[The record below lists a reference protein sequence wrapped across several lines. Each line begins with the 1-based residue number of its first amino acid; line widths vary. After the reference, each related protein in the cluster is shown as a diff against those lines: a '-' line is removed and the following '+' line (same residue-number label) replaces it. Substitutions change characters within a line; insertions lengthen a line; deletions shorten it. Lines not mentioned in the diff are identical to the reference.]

1 MVLVEVVVV
10 LAVLGSRAAAL
21 WCSRSQVG
29 GGAQAKAQLGPELA
43 PPGVQ
48 GEGGLAPHPPHPCE
62 GGVEGGGLRPVGVEA
77 VGEVHDVVGGGHG
90 GEAAITGLA
99 ILAACCLSEAG
110 AVEGRSAFQEVW

>member
-1 MVLVEVVVV
+1 MVLMEVVVV
-10 LAVLGSRAAAL
+10 LVVLGSRAAAL

-77 VGEVHDVVGGGHG
+77 VVVHGGGGGGHDG
-90 GEAAITGLA
+90 GSFTAGPA
-99 ILAACCLSEAG
+99 ILAACCL
-110 AVEGRSAFQEVW
+110 